1 MDPRQDRSKAGRWRA
16 AAAWGTATSSR
27 PRGPGEQ
34 RLGGGR
40 RRLGWRARLEEGGS
54 AWGGERLALAGGSR
68 LERSS
73 PEEARARVE
82 GSSPE
87 EARAT
92 LAGNAG
98 TSGCRSVAE
107 GGGDASGEREGG
119 RMSHA
124 GGGSGKEGGGAAP
137 PPVAAPLP
145 GRETEPRL
153 LVGNGSSERVRKEK
167 GTEGYHC
174 LFMLVSF
181 LFFLFF

>member
-1 MDPRQDRSKAGRWRA
+1 MEGCGGLGDGNEQP
-16 AAAWGTATSSR
+16 TSW
-27 PRGPGEQ
+27 PRGSAT
-34 RLGGGR
+34 
-40 RRLGWRARLEEGGS
+40 GWTARLEEGGS

-98 TSGCRSVAE
+98 TSGRRSVAE
-107 GGGDASGEREGG
+107 GGGDAPGG
-119 RMSHA
+119 A
-124 GGGSGKEGGGAAP
+124 GRRKDEPRRGRGKEGGGAAP

-145 GRETEPRL
+145 GHETFCEP
-153 LVGNGSSERVRKEK
+153 
-167 GTEGYHC
+167 
-174 LFMLVSF
+174 
-181 LFFLFF
+181 

>member
-98 TSGCRSVAE
+98 TSGRRSVAE
-107 GGGDASGEREGG
+107 GGGDAPGGAGRREDEPRWGEGEGG
-119 RMSHA
+119 RRSCAAA
-124 GGGSGKEGGGAAP
+124 GSCASARPRNHVRAATS
-137 PPVAAPLP
+137 
-145 GRETEPRL
+145 RR
-153 LVGNGSSERVRKEK
+153 NGSSERMRKEK
-167 GTEGYHC
+167 ATEGYHC
-174 LFMLVSF
+174 LLI
-181 LFFLFF
+181 